1 MSLSDPAKP
10 IRHLATG
17 LLLGSAILFVA
28 TFYLGGFID
37 GYWLGFVRAF
47 SEAAM
52 VGALADWFAV
62 TALFRHPMGVPLPHT
77 AIIPRQK
84 NRIGRT
90 LGRFV
95 VDNFLAPEVLTRTL
109 ERVSPASAI
118 SVWLAVESHRNRC
131 VRGVLDASR
140 GIIAALDDHEM
151 RKFFDE
157 SVKRMIAQIDL
168 PALLASI
175 VEQISSPPES
185 REFTQQLLEVIEHM
199 LNQHEE
205 FLRETIKKEM
215 PWYVPGFVHDT
226 VYRGLVSRVRRAL
239 GEINTDPMH
248 PFHKNVERA
257 IDEFTIALRSS
268 IPLRARID
276 RLRERMLTSPVLAKY
291 VGSIVTQLLEV
302 AHEKLD
308 PDSPELAK
316 LIEAALAQVGARI
329 SQDDGFRLNLDQLLR
344 RAILSLVRD
353 YRDVFGIF
361 IASTVERWDANTVTE
376 KIEMEVGRDLQFI
389 RINGTLVGGLVG
401 VIIHLLS
408 LYFGGT

>member
-1 MSLSDPAKP
+1 MSLNDPAKP
-10 IRHLATG
+10 IRLFATG
-17 LLLGSAILFVA
+17 LLVASALVFVA
-28 TFYLGGFID
+28 TFYLDAFID
-37 GYWLGFVRAF
+37 AYWLGFVRAF

-109 ERVSPASAI
+109 ERISPASAVG
-118 SVWLAVESHRNRC
+118 VWLADESHRVRC
-131 VRGVLDASR
+131 VRGVLEASR
-140 GIIAALDDHEM
+140 GVIAALDDREM

-157 SVKRMIAQIDL
+157 SIKRVIAQIDVS
-168 PALLASI
+168 ALVASI

-185 REFTQQLLEVIEHM
+185 REFTQQLLEVIEHV

-226 VYRGLVSRVRRAL
+226 VYRGLVSRIRKAL
-239 GEINTDPMH
+239 GEINSDPMH
-248 PFHKNVERA
+248 PFHRNVERA

-268 IPLRARID
+268 IPLRARVET
-276 RLRERMLTSPVLAKY
+276 LRDRMLTSPLLAKY

-316 LIEAALAQVGARI
+316 LIDAALVQFATRI
-329 SQDDGFRLNLDQLLR
+329 RQDEAFCSNLDQLLR

-401 VIIHLLS
+401 VLIHIFS
-408 LYFGGT
+408 IYFQP

>member
-1 MSLSDPAKP
+1 MSSNDSAQP
-10 IRHLATG
+10 IRLLATG
-17 LLLGSAILFVA
+17 LLIAAAIIFIA
-28 TFYLGGFID
+28 TFQFESQFNATLLGYI
-37 GYWLGFVRAF
+37 RAF
-47 SEAAM
+47 AEAAM

-109 ERVSPASAI
+109 EKISPATAVQ
-118 SVWLAVESHRNRC
+118 VWLANPAHRLRC

-140 GIIAALDDHEM
+140 GVIAALDDREM

-157 SVKRMIAQIDL
+157 SIKRMIEKIDAS
-168 PALLASI
+168 ALLASI
-175 VEQISSPPES
+175 IDQVSSPPES

-199 LNQHEE
+199 LNNHEE

-215 PWYVPGFVHDT
+215 PWYIPGFVHDT
-226 VYRGLVSRVRRAL
+226 VYRGLVSKIRRAL
-239 GEINTDPMH
+239 SDINSDPTH

-257 IDEFTIALRSS
+257 IDEFTLALRTSS
-268 IPLRARID
+268 GLRARID
-276 RLRERMLTSPVLAKY
+276 RLKERMLTSPLLAKY

-308 PDSPELAK
+308 PDSPELAR
-316 LIEAALAQVGARI
+316 IIDSALEQFSNRI
-329 SQDDGFRLNLDQLLR
+329 LQDDAFRSNLDQLLR
-344 RAILSLVRD
+344 RAILALVRD
-353 YRDVFGIF
+353 YRDVFAHF
-361 IASTVERWDANTVTE
+361 IASTVEKWDAATVTE

-401 VIIHLLS
+401 LIIHLIS
-408 LYFGGT
+408 NYFRLG

>member
-1 MSLSDPAKP
+1 MSSTDSAKP
-10 IRHLATG
+10 IRLLATG
-17 LLLGSAILFVA
+17 LLVFAAITFVA
-28 TFYLGGFID
+28 TFYLEPHYSGD
-37 GYWLGFVRAF
+37 WLGFVRAF

-77 AIIPRQK
+77 AIIPKQK

-109 ERVSPASAI
+109 ERISPASAV
-118 SVWLAVESHRNRC
+118 SSWLSVESHRVRC
-131 VRGVLDASR
+131 VRGVLDATR
-140 GIIAALDDHEM
+140 GVIAALDDREM

-157 SVKRMIAQIDL
+157 SIKRAIEKIDVS
-168 PALLASI
+168 ALLASI

-185 REFTQQLLEVIEHM
+185 REFTQQLLELIEHV

-226 VYRGLVSRVRRAL
+226 VYRGLVSRIRKAL
-239 GEINTDPMH
+239 AEINSDPMH
-248 PFHKNVERA
+248 PFHRNVERA

-268 IPLRARID
+268 IALRARVE
-276 RLRERMLTSPVLAKY
+276 RLRDRMLTSPLLAKY

-302 AHEKLD
+302 AHDKLD

-316 LIEAALAQVGARI
+316 MIDGALAQFAIKIG
-329 SQDDGFRLNLDQLLR
+329 QDEAFRVNLDQLLR
-344 RAILSLVRD
+344 RAILALVRD

-361 IASTVERWDANTVTE
+361 IASTVERWDSDTVTE

-401 VIIHLLS
+401 VIIHFFS
-408 LYFGGT
+408 IYFRAG